1 MCQLSPGLH
10 VRCHCSKV
18 CLLWSW
24 SRATLVSSHDLW
36 SAIREAVNSNS
47 GSAEMPER
55 AELKTKW
62 LFLTSC
68 LIQRSLWFTQDTTH
82 VLTLFQLKV
91 LGEQELWLQETTLE
105 TFLGAL
111 VRSRRKSRSELIT
124 GIRRVTGF
132 PRWFQSDSVC
142 ELLVR
147 AGAVIRNTGP
157 VDTLVKIS
165 DGIYSF

>member
-1 MCQLSPGLH
+1 MSD
-10 VRCHCSKV
+10 VTAVK

-36 SAIREAVNSNS
+36 ATIREAVNSNS

-68 LIQRSLWFTQDTTH
+68 LIQRSLWFTQDTAH

-111 VRSRRKSRSELIT
+111 VSSRRKSRSELIT